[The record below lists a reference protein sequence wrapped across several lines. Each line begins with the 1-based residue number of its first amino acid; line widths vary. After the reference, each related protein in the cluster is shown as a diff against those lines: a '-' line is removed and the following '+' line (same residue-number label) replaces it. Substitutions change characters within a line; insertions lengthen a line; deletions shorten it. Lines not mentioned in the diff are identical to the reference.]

1 VIKKL
6 ALLFLA
12 TIVVIAA
19 FAGWAVL
26 APYRG
31 FANETFVE
39 LPRGTGSRGM
49 AEALE
54 RAGVVRYSWA
64 FLLQRA
70 LRPSTKLQAG
80 EYRFASAASVRE
92 VFSRVA
98 RGDIYTFEFTAPEGS
113 NMFDIARSLEEKG
126 IMTAADFLEAAS
138 QPALI
143 HDLAPNAQNLEG
155 FLFPST
161 YRLTHSTHAALLTK
175 MMTDQFRKEWAKA
188 RSAANTSTANM
199 STANVFNANMDPQ
212 EAVTLASLVEKETA
226 VAEERPLVASVF
238 ANRLAKGMRLE
249 CDPTTIY
256 AALLEDRYRGK
267 IHKSDLASTNP
278 YNTYQNAGLPPG
290 PIANPGAAA
299 IGAAL
304 APAETKFLYFV
315 AKPSGGGHQFSATLA
330 EHAKAVQAYRNAAA
344 HKAL

>member
-1 VIKKL
+1 MIKRL
-6 ALLFLA
+6 ALVFIA
-12 TIVVIAA
+12 TLVAIAS
-19 FAGWAVL
+19 FAAWALL

-31 FANETFVE
+31 FAKETFVE

-54 RAGVVRYSWA
+54 RAGVIRYSWA

-80 EYRFASAASVRE
+80 EYRFADAASVYD
-92 VFSRVA
+92 VFRRVA

-143 HDLAPNAQNLEG
+143 HDLAPRSENLEG

-161 YRLTHSTHAALLTK
+161 YRLTHATNAAQLTK
-175 MMTDQFRKEWAKA
+175 MMTDQFRREWAKMTSAQGASA
-188 RSAANTSTANM
+188 RPVTAP
-199 STANVFNANMDPQ
+199 TTDPQ
-212 EAVTLASLVEKETA
+212 KAVTLASLVEKETG
-226 VAEERPLVASVF
+226 VADERPLVASVF
-238 ANRLAKGMRLE
+238 TNRLAKGMRLE

-278 YNTYQNAGLPPG
+278 YNTYQNTGLPPG

-304 APAETKFLYFV
+304 APAETTFLYFV
-315 AKPSGGGHQFSATLA
+315 AKPAGGGHQFSATLA
-330 EHAKAVQAYRNAAA
+330 EHAKAVQAYRNAAP